1 MKARGET
8 AYCGTEGANGESMN
22 LSGTETL
29 AGRISGERFLYCE
42 ATQEETPKYVIRR

>member
-22 LSGTETL
+22 LSGKKTL
-29 AGRISGERFLYCE
+29 AGRISGERFLFM
-42 ATQEETPKYVIRR
+42 